1 MLTGR
6 LAPSPTGALHL
17 GNARTFLLAYL
28 SVRSRGGRLVL
39 RVEDLDHPK
48 VKRGAAAQAVEDL
61 RWLGFEWDEGPDVG
75 GAHAPYVQS
84 ERRELYRAALE
95 RLRADGRV
103 YPCTCSRADV
113 ENAQSAPHGR
123 DPHSLSY
130 PGTCRGRHA
139 GWKEA
144 CAALPEG
151 RLPVWRFRVGPG
163 VSVFDDAFMGRR
175 ELDVAGELGDF
186 ALARDEGGAGYQLAC
201 VVDDAAMGVTEVLRG
216 DDLVDA
222 AHCQLAVYRALGLTP
237 PVFAHVPLVVA
248 DDGRR
253 LAKRHGDTR
262 IASLRAAGFTPER
275 IIGQLAHWSGLITE
289 NAPVRISELVSG
301 FSLRK
306 VPPHPVVFR
315 GEIAGRAAAPGGAP

>member
-17 GNARTFLLAYL
+17 GNARTFMLAYL
-28 SVRSRGGRLVL
+28 AVRSRGGRLVL
-39 RVEDLDHPK
+39 RIEDLDHPK
-48 VKRGAAAQAVEDL
+48 VKRGAAAQAIEDM
-61 RWLGFEWDEGPDVG
+61 RWLGLEWDEGPDVG
-75 GAHAPYVQS
+75 GANAPYVQS
-84 ERRELYRAALE
+84 ERRALYGDALGKLLAA
-95 RLRADGRV
+95 GRV

-130 PGTCRGRHA
+130 TGTCRGRHA

-144 CAALPEG
+144 CAALPNG
-151 RLPVWRFRVGPG
+151 RLPVWRFRTDSGI
-163 VSVFDDAFMGRR
+163 SVFDDAFLGRM
-175 ELDVAGELGDF
+175 ELDVERELGDF
-186 ALARDEGGAGYQLAC
+186 ALARDEFGAGYQLAC

-237 PVFAHVPLVVA
+237 PVFVHVPLVVA
-248 DDGRR
+248 EDGHR

-262 IASLRAAGFTPER
+262 IASLREAGFTPEQ
-275 IIGQLAHWSGLITE
+275 IVGQLAYWSGLIPE
-289 NAPVRISELVSG
+289 NEPMRLSDLVSG
-301 FSLRK
+301 FSLDEVSRS
-306 VPPHPVVFR
+306 PVVFR
-315 GEIAGRAAAPGGAP
+315 GEIANRKII